1 MICPYG
7 NARCLCQTCQRRAEG
22 RRCSGSCGECL
33 SNNKMMHDIY
43 MCSAY
48 IKEKPKGDAD
58 DDDG

>member
-22 RRCSGSCGECL
+22 RRCSGSCGKCL

-43 MCSAY
+43 LCSAY
-48 IKEKPKGDAD
+48 ELEGETK